1 MLNIHID
8 NSELEQNIKQT
19 YGEDTGSIAKA
30 FFEFI
35 QQQKIKQDIG
45 VSIEQLDAEKG
56 IPLDDVMKDARA
68 RYEWSNYCLLSSC

>member
-8 NSELEQNIKQT
+8 NPELEQNIKQT

-30 FFEFI
+30 FLEFI

-45 VSIEQLDAEKG
+45 VSIEQLDAEEG
-56 IPLDDVMKDARA
+56 IPLDDVMKDVRA
-68 RYEWSNYCLLSSC
+68 RYE

>member
-8 NSELEQNIKQT
+8 NPELEQSIRQT
-19 YGEDTGSIAKA
+19 YGEDTKSIANA

-45 VSIEQLDAEKG
+45 VSIEQLKAGEG
-56 IPLDDVMKDARA
+56 IPLDTAMREIRSK
-68 RYEWSNYCLLSSC
+68 YE